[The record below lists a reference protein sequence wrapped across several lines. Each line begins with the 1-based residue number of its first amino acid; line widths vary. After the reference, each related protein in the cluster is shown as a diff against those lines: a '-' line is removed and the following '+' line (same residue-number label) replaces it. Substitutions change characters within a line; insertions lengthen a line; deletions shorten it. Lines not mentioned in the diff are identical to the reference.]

1 MGLEIITDE
10 LISKLLKS
18 QKIVENPKSRKK
30 RDSGNERIT
39 YILSDNEGNRFNLYL
54 RQNYNRGME
63 DAFSCGLSYVL
74 PSGETFT
81 LIRYNGPSHD
91 HPNKLEK
98 ERLGY
103 VSHIHKSSK
112 RYLDETGKADGYAE
126 ATTRFNTLEGALSCL
141 LQDCN
146 ITGLT
151 ANPDQPSLFE
161 KI

>member
-1 MGLEIITDE
+1 MGLEIITDD
-10 LISKLLKS
+10 LVDKLLKT
-18 QKIVENPKSRKK
+18 QKVVENPRARKK
-30 RDSGNERIT
+30 RDSGNERVT
-39 YILSDNEGNRFNLYL
+39 YILADEEGNRFNLYL
-54 RQNYNRGME
+54 RQNYNKGME

-74 PSGETFT
+74 PSGEAFT

-103 VSHIHKSSK
+103 VSHIHKSTK

-126 ATTRFNTLEGALSCL
+126 ATTRFYTLEGALHCL
-141 LQDCN
+141 LNDCN
-146 ITGLT
+146 IAGLS

-161 KI
+161 

>member
-10 LISKLLKS
+10 LIEKLLNTK
-18 QKIVENPKSRKK
+18 KVVENPKARKK
-30 RDSGNERIT
+30 RGLGNERVNYT
-39 YILSDNEGNRFNLYL
+39 LSDEEGNRFKLYL

-74 PSGETFT
+74 PSGETFN

-91 HPNKLEK
+91 HPNKLER

-103 VSHIHKSSK
+103 VAHIHKSTK

-126 ATTRFNTLEGALSCL
+126 ATNRFSTLEGALYCL
-141 LQDCN
+141 LNDCN
-146 ITGLT
+146 ITGIT
-151 ANPDQPSLFE
+151 ANPDQPSFF
-161 KI
+161 